1 MIKKYAIVIG
11 TMFLFLG
18 IIRAQ
23 ETFPVNDVQ
32 DVRSQ
37 SYALT
42 NAKIFVDYQ
51 TVIEKGTLLIKN
63 GKIVN
68 SGKDISVPPG
78 YVILDLKGKW
88 VYPGLVESFSTYG
101 MPKEERGAMRNSFSG
116 AEQILSDTKGPY
128 NANEAIKSE
137 FDAASVFEVMSKDA
151 DPLRKLGFSATQTLR
166 KDGLARG
173 TSALVALGDDSANEM
188 VLNDKVGAHYSFAK
202 GTSSQNYPISTMGF
216 IALLRQT
223 HLDAQWYKQ
232 FKVPPFTDKSL
243 DSWNATQTLPQF
255 FEATDWKT
263 VLRADNLGDEF
274 GVQYIVKTDG
284 DSYKHIQG
292 INATGASLQVPVN
305 FPDPFDVSDIYEN
318 HKFSLADLKH
328 WEMAPGNLAALEKAG
343 ISFAIT
349 SSGLSKTTEFWP
361 NLRKAIAAGLT
372 AQTALK
378 ALTFTPAKM
387 IGEDTRLG
395 HLKPGAIANL
405 LITSGDLFGEETQIH
420 ENWILG
426 KRYEI
431 NPIESKLITGNF
443 KLIVDDIEY
452 ALELNGKSGKL
463 SLNDTTKTDVS
474 LSFSGDILT
483 LNLTQPQKTLTGWQE
498 GKDVKGTT
506 INKAG
511 QWSPWSA
518 TFLSEVEE
526 KEKKDPKK
534 EEQAVTAGIITYPF
548 GAYGMENLPVQ
559 EEIIFKNATVWT
571 MEDGDQVM
579 EDTDVWI
586 NKGKIAGVGKNLTSP
601 TAKVIDATGKH
612 LTPGIIDE
620 HSHIGA
626 ASINDVATNSGM
638 VRIGDVLDSEDQ
650 EIYRALSGGVT
661 AVQVLHGSANP
672 IGGQSALIKLRWGHT
687 PEELKIE
694 GADGFIKFALGEN
707 VKRSSNPRS
716 VRFPQSRMGVEQ
728 VYVDAFTSALDYQKE
743 WDVYNKLN
751 PTQKKLTNS
760 PRRDLA
766 LETMAEILNKKRF
779 ISCHSYVQTEINMLM
794 KVAERFNF
802 KVNTF
807 THILEGY
814 KVADKMAK
822 HGVGGSTF
830 SDWWNYKWEVRY
842 AISYNA
848 AIMHRE
854 GVVTAINSDDA
865 EMMRRL
871 NQEAAKVVKYGG
883 ISEWDALKMVTINP
897 AKLLHLEQKMGSIK
911 VGKDADLVLW
921 SDHPLSIYAIAQK
934 TLVDG
939 KVFFDVEKD
948 QKLREEVAKERVRL
962 IEKMKNAKSPAG
974 RTAPGRPAFRH
985 HFHCDDIVHN

>member
-292 INATGASLQVPVN
+292 IKATGASLIVPVN

-328 WEMAPGNLAALEKAG
+328 WEMAPGNLAVLEKAG

-431 NPIESKLITGNF
+431 NPLESKLISGNF

-463 SLNDTTKTDVS
+463 TLNDTTKTDVS

-579 EDTDVWI
+579 EATDVWI

-707 VKRSSNPRS
+707 VKRSSNPGS

>member
-42 NAKIFVDYQ
+42 NAKIFLDYQ
-51 TVIEKGTLLIKN
+51 TVIDQGTLLIKN
-63 GKIVN
+63 GKVIN
-68 SGKDISVPPG
+68 SGKDITVPPG
-78 YVILDLKGKW
+78 YVIVDLKGKW
-88 VYPGLVESFSTYG
+88 IYPGLVESFSTYG

-137 FDAASVFEVMSKDA
+137 FDAVSVFEVMSKDA

-166 KDGLARG
+166 RDGLARG
-173 TSALVALGDDSANEM
+173 TSALVALGEGTANEM

-263 VLRADNLGDEF
+263 VLRADKLGDEF
-274 GVQYIVKTDG
+274 GVQYIIKTDG

-292 INATGASLQVPVN
+292 IKATGASLIVPVN

-349 SSGLSKTTEFWP
+349 SNGLAKTTEFWP
-361 NLRKAIAAGLT
+361 NLRKAITAGLT
-372 AQTALK
+372 TQTALK
-378 ALTFTPAKM
+378 ALTIIPAKL

-395 HLKPGAIANL
+395 HLKPGAVANL

-426 KRYEI
+426 ERYEI
-431 NPIESKLITGNF
+431 NPLESKLITGNF

-463 SLNDTTKTDVS
+463 NLNDTTKTDVS
-474 LSFSGDILT
+474 LIFSGDILT

-498 GKDVKGTT
+498 GKDLKGTT

-526 KEKKDPKK
+526 KEKKEPKK

-548 GAYGMENLPVQ
+548 GAYGMETLPVQ

-571 MEDGDQVM
+571 MEEGDQVM
-579 EDTDVWI
+579 EATDVWI
-586 NKGKIAGVGKNLTSP
+586 NKGKITGVGKNLTSS
-601 TAKVIDATGKH
+601 TAKVIDATGMH

-707 VKRSSNPRS
+707 VKRSGNPGS

-751 PTQKKLTNS
+751 PMQKKLANS

-766 LETMAEILNKKRF
+766 LETMSEILNKKRF

-921 SDHPLSIYAIAQK
+921 SDHPLSIYAVAQK

-939 KVFFDVEKD
+939 KIFFDVERD

-962 IEKMKNAKSPAG
+962 IEKMKNAKCPAG